1 MPGERIYSFLSI
13 PYDPCLVNLAVII
26 KKHFELLKGEDAIS
40 QVVSTSKS
48 PFILFSI
55 PTMEAIFSV
64 LSSLGAES
72 ETYLLYLRARCKGVC
87 VI

>member
-26 KKHFELLKGEDAIS
+26 KKHFELLKGEDTIS

-55 PTMEAIFSV
+55 PTMEAIFCLKLFGCRV
-64 LSSLGAES
+64 RD
-72 ETYLLYLRARCKGVC
+72 LLTIFKGTL
-87 VI
+87 